1 MSPICYHYTNSQFI
15 FNKTLRLHVSALGL
29 LSDYLFPSYPQAFDL
44 YPNNA
49 GYLSEPLF
57 KLLFFWT
64 TLYLLTST

>member
-1 MSPICYHYTNSQFI
+1 M
-15 FNKTLRLHVSALGL
+15 LGL

-57 KLLFFWT
+57 KSLVWT
-64 TLYLLTST
+64 TLAILYLFKLAI

>member
-1 MSPICYHYTNSQFI
+1 
-15 FNKTLRLHVSALGL
+15 

-57 KLLFFWT
+57 KLLFFG
-64 TLYLLTST
+64 LLSTYSHLLNHA